1 MRISEEV
8 HQAINDGAPV
18 VALESTIVA
27 HGMPRPTNIE
37 TALAVEE
44 VIRAHGAVPAC
55 VGLIRG
61 EIVCGLTHDE
71 LSFLAYSDDVIKAQ
85 ERDLARACVS
95 GRSGATTVGA
105 TLFVASRCG
114 IRVHVTGGIGGVA
127 PDFGETLDISADLL
141 AIGRYPCITVA
152 SGTKAFM
159 DVRATL
165 EYLETIGVPVATWG
179 ADTFPWF
186 YSRDSGVKVEWR
198 ADAPDEVATA
208 FQADVALRTHAGMLL
223 GVPLPEADALPE
235 QETRAAIDQALVLA
249 NQQGVSGKP
258 LTPFLLSAIFDI
270 TGGASLAANVA
281 LIKNNAAV
289 GAEVARSL
297 QRIS

>member
-141 AIGRYPCITVA
+141 AIGHYPCITVA

>member
-141 AIGRYPCITVA
+141 AIGHYPCITVA

-165 EYLETIGVPVATWG
+165 EYLKQTP
-179 ADTFPWF
+179 
-186 YSRDSGVKVEWR
+186 YRSRR
-198 ADAPDEVATA
+198 
-208 FQADVALRTHAGMLL
+208 L
-223 GVPLPEADALPE
+223 G
-235 QETRAAIDQALVLA
+235 R
-249 NQQGVSGKP
+249 
-258 LTPFLLSAIFDI
+258 
-270 TGGASLAANVA
+270 
-281 LIKNNAAV
+281 
-289 GAEVARSL
+289 RSIRL
-297 QRIS
+297 WSWRISRASAESPSLPSYCPPSLTSQMGPAWPRMSP